1 MSAHFS
7 VFRRARRALLKNAA
21 AALALVPA
29 ASVFARVAPLPSE
42 LARVPVSSGSLG
54 YGRTP
59 HIDRYYRS
67 TVGLYE

>member
-1 MSAHFS
+1 MSPHFS
-7 VFRRARRALLKNAA
+7 VFRRARRALLKSTA

-29 ASVFARVAPLPSE
+29 VSVFGRVAPLPSE
-42 LARVPVSSGSLG
+42 LARIPVSSGSLG
-54 YGRTP
+54 YRRTP